1 MSEQTKPTRIE
12 SSAPRRVQADWV
24 QRLGQVFEHA
34 AAGMALLSIDGQ
46 WLEVNPA
53 FCRLLGYD
61 RDALIGR
68 SFLDLTHPDDVRR
81 SIEHLRR
88 LQDREIRSFAF
99 DKRYRRSNGDTI
111 WVGLEVSVV
120 LDDLGLPDFI
130 IVHAHDISASR
141 RVKEQLADREARLS
155 SVIRSMGEGV
165 LVIEADGAISLA
177 NERARQIL
185 ALGEDRMHDFTLRD
199 LAARCGGFGES
210 DGAPERFPA
219 AHSLATGEPMREVS
233 MKLRNPGQP
242 QRWIEISTEP
252 VRGQSGAGLRAV
264 VATFSDITDRVHTQ
278 HALKDSEERLSLA
291 LEGAKLGMWDW
302 DLERSSL
309 KFNRIAERILGF
321 GQGDVAPRLDSVWS
335 LVHPDEERRMVEAME
350 SHLAGERTYFEVD
363 VRMRRKA
370 GDYVW
375 VNLRARVTE
384 WNAKGKPSRV
394 TGMLIDISRRK
405 QLEERLERLAT
416 TDELTGLSNRRDGVE
431 RLKSEIERARRDDST
446 FSMILLD
453 IDHFKAVNDRFG
465 HDVGDRILTDVAE
478 LLKGRS
484 RSTDTASR
492 WGGEEFALVL
502 PGTARDGAVR
512 FAEELLKRMDG
523 IRTPDGRGISASF
536 GVVDYREDESA
547 SELVKRADRMMYRAK
562 HAGRGRVETE
572 SAESA
577 G

>member
-1 MSEQTKPTRIE
+1 MSELTKPTRLE
-12 SSAPRRVQADWV
+12 TSAPRRERSDLVR
-24 QRLGQVFEHA
+24 RLGQVFEHA
-34 AAGMALLSIDGQ
+34 AAGMALLSIDGH

-53 FCRLLGYD
+53 FCRLLGYE

-68 SFLDLTHPDDVRR
+68 SFVDLTHPEDLRR
-81 SIEHLRR
+81 SIDQLRR
-88 LQDREIRSFAF
+88 LQRREIRSFEF
-99 DKRYRRSNGDTI
+99 DKRYRRSDGETI
-111 WVGLEVSVV
+111 WVRLEVSVV
-120 LDDLGLPDFI
+120 LDDLGLPDYI
-130 IVHAHDISASR
+130 IVHGHDISTSR

-185 ALGEDRMHDFTLRD
+185 DLDEDTMRWFTLRD
-199 LAARCGGFGES
+199 LAARCGGFADLE
-210 DGAPERFPA
+210 GATARFPV
-219 AHSLATGEPMREVS
+219 AHSLATGEAVREIS

-242 QRWIEISTEP
+242 ERWIEISTEP
-252 VRGQSGAGLRAV
+252 VQRHSDTDLRAV

-302 DLERSSL
+302 DLDGSKL
-309 KFNRIAERILGF
+309 QFNRIAEHILGY
-321 GQGDVAPRLDSVWS
+321 GQGEVAPHLDSVRS
-335 LVHPDEERRMVEAME
+335 LVHPDEADGLADAMQ

-363 VRMRRKA
+363 ARMRRKA

-384 WNAKGKPSRV
+384 WSARGKPSRV
-394 TGMLIDISRRK
+394 TGMLIDISQRK

-416 TDELTGLSNRRDGVE
+416 TDELTGLSNRRHGVE
-431 RLKSEIERARRDDST
+431 RLQDEIERARRDGSI
-446 FSMILLD
+446 FSLILLD

-465 HDVGDRILTDVAE
+465 HDVGDRILASVAD
-478 LLKGRS
+478 LLKQRS
-484 RSTDTASR
+484 RSTDTAAR
-492 WGGEEFALVL
+492 WGGEEFALIL
-502 PGTARDGAVR
+502 PGAERTDATR
-512 FAEELLKRMDG
+512 FAEELLRRMSE
-523 IRTPDGRGISASF
+523 IRTPDDRGITASF
-536 GVVDYREDESA
+536 GVVDYRQDESA

-572 SAESA
+572 SLDP
-577 G
+577 GG